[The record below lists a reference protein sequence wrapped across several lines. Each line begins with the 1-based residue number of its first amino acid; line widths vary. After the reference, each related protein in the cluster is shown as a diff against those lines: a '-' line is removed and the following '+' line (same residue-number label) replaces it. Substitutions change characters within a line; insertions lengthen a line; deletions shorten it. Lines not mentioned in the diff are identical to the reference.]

1 MHLLVTLHK
10 TTFWRAKFL
19 FCFFRSERMAG
30 DPELWLKEEGLRW
43 RAFLVW
49 LGLNNETERLAREEG
64 GFHDTT
70 VHFMFLG
77 IS

>member
-1 MHLLVTLHK
+1 
-10 TTFWRAKFL
+10 
-19 FCFFRSERMAG
+19 MAG